1 MKKNDKIKDPKNLG
15 DLLEVLMAKIEE
27 IPEFSSLL
35 GQDLCTGD
43 GDGGGGGCS

>member
-1 MKKNDKIKDPKNLG
+1 MKTKNIITDPTSVE

-35 GQDLCTGD
+35 GRDLCS
-43 GDGGGGGCS
+43 GDGGGQGCS